1 MKHIHTLY
9 VTVVASVIT
18 PFIAFAQFSTG
29 GPYYGGIGGGYS
41 VGVPNYAGAYGGGG
55 FGYQTRSAR
64 FGDIESLIMLAQ
76 TLLGYAQVFVFI
88 VALFF
93 FMSAAFKFVK
103 GDAAGGG
110 KMLQNAV
117 IGLVVALLA
126 FSIIPLL
133 CFLVGS
139 TGGRA
144 CAL

>member
-1 MKHIHTLY
+1 MKHIRTIY

-18 PFIAFAQFSTG
+18 PFIAFAQYPGFNNGPAFNFGQYYQTG
-29 GPYYGGIGGGYS
+29 VGIGGG
-41 VGVPNYAGAYGGGG
+41 NGGY
-55 FGYQTRSAR
+55 GYQTRSAR

-76 TLLGYAQVFVFI
+76 TLLGYVQVFIFI

-93 FMSAAFKFVK
+93 FMFAAFKFVK